1 MKALRDLGCIVL
13 LLSGLLWLSA
23 ANDAPMPQAEE
34 GALHAAQW
42 VMPPFPEAL
51 LDQKPAV
58 PFLQQV
64 PYSSGFRVPAHA
76 HNTDRA
82 LVQQFGRSN
91 QRQQYGLKGVRQAL
105 RREILY
111 PFHAFG

>member
-1 MKALRDLGCIVL
+1 MKALRDLGYIIGL
-13 LLSGLLWLSA
+13 LTGLLWLSA
-23 ANDAPMPQAEE
+23 THDAPIAQPEE

-51 LDQKPAV
+51 LDQKPV
-58 PFLQQV
+58 VQLLQQV
-64 PYSSGFRVPAHA
+64 PYSTGLRAPAHA

-91 QRQQYGLKGVRQAL
+91 QRQQFVLQGMREAF